1 MSHCNERKQR
11 PPRQAVL
18 IVAHPDNHIEA
29 FAEKNV
35 DIHASRIPQSFS
47 REGERQAE
55 EVMQIMLPP
64 RYRDLYRADRLRK
77 TGSTRPLLPSVLADS
92 LVVRDCPTALD
103 TVNDKGEVLAWT
115 L

>member
-1 MSHCNERKQR
+1 MSKSNEKA

-18 IVAHPDNHIEA
+18 IVEHPDDFVEA

-35 DIHASRIPQSFS
+35 DVHVARIPQSFS

-55 EVMQIMLPP
+55 EVMEMMLPP

-77 TGSTRPLLPSVLADS
+77 TGTTRPLLPSVLTDS
-92 LVVRDCPTALD
+92 LVVRDCLTALS
-103 TVNDKGEVLAWT
+103 TVNDKEEVLAWT